1 MEKGRLIVIDGV
13 DASGKSTQ
21 ADIVVK
27 TLLEEGKK
35 ARLISFPRYD
45 AKYSAPVRMYL
56 GGEFGSRPDDVNAYA
71 ASCFYAV
78 DRYCSYKTEWKDLL
92 EQGYTLI
99 AARYTTSN
107 AIHQGEKFKKEDQR
121 AYFEWLY
128 DFEFNKL
135 GLPRPDSVIFLN
147 MPPEKSLMLM
157 TGRYNGDEGK
167 KDIHEKDNGYL
178 FKCYETACYA
188 AEVLGW
194 QVINC
199 VDENGEVKKIEEIT
213 AEIFEKIK

>member
-92 EQGYTLI
+92 E
-99 AARYTTSN
+99 
-107 AIHQGEKFKKEDQR
+107 
-121 AYFEWLY
+121 
-128 DFEFNKL
+128 
-135 GLPRPDSVIFLN
+135 
-147 MPPEKSLMLM
+147 
-157 TGRYNGDEGK
+157 
-167 KDIHEKDNGYL
+167 
-178 FKCYETACYA
+178 
-188 AEVLGW
+188 
-194 QVINC
+194 
-199 VDENGEVKKIEEIT
+199 
-213 AEIFEKIK
+213 